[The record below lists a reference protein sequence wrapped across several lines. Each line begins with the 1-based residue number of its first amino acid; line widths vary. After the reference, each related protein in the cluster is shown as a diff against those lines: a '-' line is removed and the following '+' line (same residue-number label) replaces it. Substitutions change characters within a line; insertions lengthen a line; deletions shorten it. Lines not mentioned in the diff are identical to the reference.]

1 MDEIPINPNGM
12 DEIPKDEIPKN
23 EILNDETH
31 EIQCTICQNILV
43 RPVTLLCQHTFCR
56 ECIETYVD
64 KATKD
69 ETDEEGFQIFKDRI
83 ARCPLCKCAIVIP
96 PNDNFV
102 LCDLLEKHYSHE
114 YQKALMERAE
124 KCKKEK
130 VKNRLRKELF
140 NALVE
145 ETVGGNNHN
154 QNNHNQFDH
163 NQFNSTQ
170 NNHNP
175 TPSNPIRTIRLY
187 YDSPYTDTWLSRFI
201 EKYKY
206 LVGML
211 FMVGF
216 GVIVWKSI
224 NNSVYVKSILFW
236 VFMANYLGFFG

>member
-1 MDEIPINPNGM
+1 MDEIL
-12 DEIPKDEIPKN
+12 KDEIITDK
-23 EILNDETH
+23 IHETH

-43 RPVTLLCQHTFCR
+43 HPVTLLCQHTFCR

-64 KATKD
+64 KVTKD
-69 ETDEEGFQIFKDRI
+69 ETDEEGFQVFKDRI

-145 ETVGGNNHN
+145 ETVVGNNHN
-154 QNNHNQFDH
+154 QNSP
-163 NQFNSTQ
+163 NQFNPNRTNPNQ
-170 NNHNP
+170 NNPN
-175 TPSNPIRTIRLY
+175 RTIRLY

-206 LVGML
+206 LVGLL

>member
-1 MDEIPINPNGM
+1 MDEILKNEIPN
-12 DEIPKDEIPKN
+12 DEISTDEILKDEI
-23 EILNDETH
+23 LNETH

-64 KATKD
+64 KVTKD
-69 ETDEEGFQIFKDRI
+69 ETDEEGFQVFKDRI
-83 ARCPLCKCAIVIP
+83 VRCPLCKCVIVVP

-145 ETVGGNNHN
+145 ETVVGNNHN
-154 QNNHNQFDH
+154 QFNP
-163 NQFNSTQ
+163 NQFNPNRT
-170 NNHNP
+170 NP
-175 TPSNPIRTIRLY
+175 NRTNPIRTIRLY
-187 YDSPYTDTWLSRFI
+187 YDSPYTDTWLSRFV

-216 GVIVWKSI
+216 GWIVWKSI